1 MNIYEKKFFAALD
14 KVISEADTPDATIS
28 RDDVSGAPVVT
39 DTPPEDMDEVAASD
53 KVARDA
59 ELDPESVEQ
68 LDGEDATRRAM
79 AETNTDTDNVLAYLS
94 KFSDELNGY
103 VKEYNDKAEQ
113 IRLKLQDVISQKCT
127 GQFSDVADKCKLSG
141 LLTTLVNSTN
151 AITKS
156 MGDAALQL
164 SVVAS
169 ENAYTA
175 RQNEKK

>member
-14 KVISEADTPDATIS
+14 KVISEAGAPDATAPAG
-28 RDDVSGAPVVT
+28 DVSGAPEVT
-39 DTPPEDMDEVAASD
+39 DVPDPNTNDRAI
-53 KVARDA
+53 RDQ
-59 ELDPESVEQ
+59 ELPPESVEQ
-68 LDGEDATRRAM
+68 LEDEEDTRQAM
-79 AETNTDTDNVLAYLS
+79 ADTNTDTDNVLAYLS
-94 KFSDELNGY
+94 NFSDELNGY
-103 VKEYNDKAEQ
+103 VKEYNEKAEQ

-127 GQFSDVADKCKLSG
+127 GQFSDVADKCKLSN

-151 AITKS
+151 AITKV

>member
-14 KVISEADTPDATIS
+14 KVISEDTTPGG
-28 RDDVSGAPVVT
+28 DVSGTPEVT
-39 DTPPEDMDEVAASD
+39 DVPDPNIDDREI
-53 KVARDA
+53 RDN
-59 ELDPESVEQ
+59 ELPPESVEQ
-68 LDGEDATRRAM
+68 LEDEENTRQAM
-79 AETNTDTDNVLAYLS
+79 ADTNSDTDNVLAYLS

-103 VKEYNDKAEQ
+103 VKEYNEKAEQ
-113 IRLKLQDVISQKCT
+113 IRLKLQEVISQKCT
-127 GQFSDVADKCKLSG
+127 GQFSDIADKCKLSN

-151 AITKS
+151 AITKV

-175 RQNEKK
+175 RQSEKK